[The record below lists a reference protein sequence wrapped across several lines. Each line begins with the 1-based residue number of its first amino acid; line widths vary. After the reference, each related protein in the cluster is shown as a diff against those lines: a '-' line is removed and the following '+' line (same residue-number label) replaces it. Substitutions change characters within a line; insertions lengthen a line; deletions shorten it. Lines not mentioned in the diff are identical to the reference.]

1 MVVVVVVVV
10 AEDMWKRKGRANV
23 ADIAAADTWNT
34 LAELDAPTDEGYA
47 MHETVSAPEESNVDL
62 TLDIDRAMLALS
74 DQQRRVIRGVFNDE
88 PTTDV
93 AVAVGVSPSRIT
105 RIGIAASV
113 TLAADL
119 RIYRTA

>member
-1 MVVVVVVVV
+1 MVV
-10 AEDMWKRKGRANV
+10 AEDMWKRKSRANV

-74 DQQRRVIRGVFNDE
+74 DQQRRVIRGVLNDE

-119 RIYRTA
+119 RIYLTA